1 MKLLGLAIF
10 GLAITAFAQNQ
21 VVTTTAQS
29 SKPATSPKATESAAA
44 KNPLENES
52 KGPIT
57 TEIYA
62 DEASFDS
69 GKNMGIFT
77 GHVKVFDPRFNL
89 QSDKL
94 TVYLRKGEDQGLEKA
109 IAEGNVGLV
118 RDRPDPNGGPPTHA
132 VGRSEHAVYMA
143 TDGSVELTGMPKVQQ
158 GPNMHIAPASRPG
171 NEPSSGFEVR
181 LPKFRVGELS
191 CLCHD
196 QKNATPSKASL
207 WEAPHSQPGIQGSQ
221 RKKRECTMGR
231 RVLVAEFMHE
241 TNTFSVQLTDEDAFH
256 NSSFYLGQEIRTAFE
271 GTRTSLGAAFEAA
284 AKFDWDVVHPL
295 ATSANP
301 SGRVTDACFETMSSR
316 ILDMCGGVDE
326 ILLHLHGSMS
336 TQSHDDGEGELLL
349 RIRNRV
355 GPHVPV
361 VAVLDLHATVTQA
374 MADNANAL
382 ISYRTYPHIDQYE
395 RTWQAAE
402 LLEKAMA
409 GEITPR
415 VALARRPILYAL
427 DGGDAPLSWNC
438 CVAAIK
444 SRAQGKHSWSAS
456 RRGFPPRTFMTS
468 VPRWR

>member
-29 SKPATSPKATESAAA
+29 SKPATSPKPKATASAPA

-158 GPNMHIAPASRPG
+158 GPNMHIATSAQTVMVINQDGHLDTHGPSR
-171 NEPSSGFEVR
+171 
-181 LPKFRVGELS
+181 
-191 CLCHD
+191 
-196 QKNATPSKASL
+196 T
-207 WEAPHSQPGIQGSQ
+207 
-221 RKKRECTMGR
+221 
-231 RVLVAEFMHE
+231 
-241 TNTFSVQLTDEDAFH
+241 
-256 NSSFYLGQEIRTAFE
+256 EIRQEPKVEKPGSPAATA
-271 GTRTSLGAAFEAA
+271 S
-284 AKFDWDVVHPL
+284 
-295 ATSANP
+295 P
-301 SGRVTDACFETMSSR
+301 S
-316 ILDMCGGVDE
+316 
-326 ILLHLHGSMS
+326 
-336 TQSHDDGEGELLL
+336 
-349 RIRNRV
+349 
-355 GPHVPV
+355 PKP
-361 VAVLDLHATVTQA
+361 
-374 MADNANAL
+374 
-382 ISYRTYPHIDQYE
+382 
-395 RTWQAAE
+395 
-402 LLEKAMA
+402 
-409 GEITPR
+409 
-415 VALARRPILYAL
+415 
-427 DGGDAPLSWNC
+427 
-438 CVAAIK
+438 
-444 SRAQGKHSWSAS
+444 
-456 RRGFPPRTFMTS
+456 
-468 VPRWR
+468 